1 MEYSLLIVEEPLLW
15 IFRGWKIRGFFE
27 PKSWWK
33 YDISW
38 LLKISCFELFG
49 NGKYS
54 LFWDKKLMKR
64 WYLLITEK
72 FLFWATKKLLFWTF
86 QWWEIWFLF
95 SQKVDVKKIFIQ
107 SFWVFYDIPEPGK
120 YSFCVQWKSFAS
132 FNKFNIFWYS
142 IIYFIIWQLIILKKS
157 LKRFFR

>member
-1 MEYSLLIVEEPLLW
+1 MRKLYFRPPKNNNNKKDIFFSMEYSLLIAKEPLLW
-15 IFRGWKIRGFFE
+15 IFQGWKIRGFFE
-27 PKSWWK
+27 LKSWWK

-38 LLKISCFELFG
+38 LLKSSCFELFG

-72 FLFWATKKLLFWTF
+72 FLFWATKKLLFWAF

-95 SQKVDVKKIFIQ
+95 SQKVDVKKIFTQ
-107 SFWVFYDIPEPGK
+107 SFWAFYDIPEPGK
-120 YSFCVQWKSFAS
+120 YSFCAVRIVCFVQ
-132 FNKFNIFWYS
+132 
-142 IIYFIIWQLIILKKS
+142 
-157 LKRFFR
+157 